1 MRHRISAVLL
11 ALPLVACGVEAPD
24 AESTERADA
33 PHALGVTACSTPLA
47 NGVKVTGI
55 SAEANAWSCT
65 YALEVPAGAGKLAF
79 DMVRSASGRGS
90 AFMYVRFGAEPT
102 TTTSDCNPGR
112 VTDANCTFLRPR
124 AGTWY
129 VKIGGFSSPA
139 SGLELTGAYTL
150 GIPGDSVL
158 ANGVETARYLYKGGV
173 WKCFTLDVPGGMR
186 SVVFNERLTRHHPQR
201 GLNRTTNVSADMSV
215 DTSTRPLARA
225 GRGRPAPG
233 ASPHPARRVEK
244 PRSPLGYTPT
254 LAALPSGARQGL
266 SSPCSFP
273 ASLLPG

>member
-11 ALPLVACGVEAPD
+11 ALPLVAWCVEAPD

-186 SVVFNERLTRHHPQR
+186 SVVFNERLTRTGWNIPPELYVRHGEQPTQAAHACKTYPDY
-201 GLNRTTNVSADMSV
+201 GLGTCTLDNPA
-215 DTSTRPLARA
+215 A
-225 GRGRPAPG
+225 GTWFA
-233 ASPHPARRVEK
+233 
-244 PRSPLGYTPT
+244 
-254 LAALPSGARQGL
+254 
-266 SSPCSFP
+266 CSYGDYD
-273 ASLLPG
+273 LEGVTVKGTYE